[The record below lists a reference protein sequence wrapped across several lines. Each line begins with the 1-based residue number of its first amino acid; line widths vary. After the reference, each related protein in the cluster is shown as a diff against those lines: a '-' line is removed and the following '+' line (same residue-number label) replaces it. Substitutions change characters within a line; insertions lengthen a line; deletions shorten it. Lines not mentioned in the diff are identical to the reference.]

1 MKENQSN
8 SIKSGINQPDYLG
21 MILRYLKKYTKFI
34 VLALILGA
42 AIGFAVAHYLVTPTY
57 QSYLDLYVNVKSNG
71 EQPEKNTVDTGEI
84 DASKKLI
91 NSYIVTLQANTV
103 SNRIIEDLGGR
114 ITRDQLEHSVSF
126 YAIQS
131 TEVLRISVLTNDAQL
146 SVDICNAYMKIS
158 EAVLDDIFGAG
169 SVKVISSP
177 ELPTSPSSPD
187 KTEYTVT
194 GGLLGAGLIALL
206 CLIIM
211 LLDTKIA
218 DEKTL
223 TDRYSIPVLGSVPD
237 FFQFSKTL
245 KIPRKYVK
253 KSKKLKKKN
262 YNNEKIITSAVVLR
276 KNTPFPIAEAYKTI
290 RSNVLFSLPKMKN
303 GVLIVTSPATNEL
316 KTTTAINLAMAMSK
330 IGAKVLL
337 IDADLRNPSI
347 HRYFKISNKQG
358 LSMVLT
364 GHTDFKDAVIP
375 GVVSGLDFLS
385 AGPVP
390 PIPAELLGSYYM
402 SDLMKQCGAQYDFVI
417 LDTSPVN
424 LVSDALLLATQASG
438 IVLTVR
444 EGKSTTT
451 DIDKAIKAI
460 NMSQSDILGFI
471 LTDVDIKGA
480 GYGYYQY
487 NYGYGDNPK
496 SRKV

>member
-1 MKENQSN
+1 MKDNQTN
-8 SIKSGINQPDYLG
+8 SIQSGINQPDYLS
-21 MILRYLKKYTKFI
+21 MVLSYLKKYTKYIIF
-34 VLALILGA
+34 ALILGA
-42 AIGFAVAHYLVTPTY
+42 AIGFAVARYLITPTY
-57 QSYLDLYVNVKSNG
+57 ESYLDLYVNVKSNG
-71 EQPEKNTVDTGEI
+71 EQTEKDTVNTRDI

-91 NSYIVTLQANTV
+91 NSYIVTLQSNKV
-103 SNRIIEDLGGR
+103 SNRIVDMMGGR
-114 ITRDQLEHSVSF
+114 VTRAQLAGCVSF
-126 YAIQS
+126 YSLQS
-131 TEVLRISVLTNDAQL
+131 TEVLRIRVVTNDPQL
-146 SVDICNAYMKIS
+146 SVDTCSAYMKIS

-187 KTEYTVT
+187 EIEYIVT
-194 GGLLGAGLIALL
+194 GGMLGAGLMALI
-206 CLIIM
+206 CLILM

-218 DEKTL
+218 NEKSL

-253 KSKKLKKKN
+253 KSKKLKEKN
-262 YNNEKIITSAVVLR
+262 FENEKIITSAVVLGR
-276 KNTPFPIAEAYKTI
+276 NTPFPIAEAYKTI
-290 RSNVLFSLPKMKN
+290 RSNILFSLPKMKN
-303 GVLIVTSPATNEL
+303 GVLIITSPTTNEL
-316 KTTTAINLAMAMSK
+316 KTTTSINLAMAMSK

-364 GHTDFKDAVIP
+364 GHTEFRDAVVTGI
-375 GVVSGLDFLS
+375 VNGLDFLP

-402 SDLMKQCGAQYDFVI
+402 TDLMKQCGAQYDFVI

-424 LVSDALLLATQASG
+424 LVSDALLMATQASG
-438 IVLTVR
+438 IILTVR

-471 LTDVDIKGA
+471 LTDVDIKGV

-496 SRKV
+496 ARKV